1 MQRVN
6 VCRYVVVGSGGNLL
20 TKKWGAEID
29 GHDAVFRFNLVG
41 LALVTLILCVTV
53 RKRLT

>member
-1 MQRVN
+1 

-41 LALVTLILCVTV
+41 LALVTLILCITV
-53 RKRLT
+53 RTRFT